1 MGLSG
6 WTQLIYKGPDH
17 HTYKR
22 KEGQRQEGDGRRA
35 AQARGI
41 QRLAMKVEE
50 GAEAGGQEKLKKVN
64 MWIFLSELRR
74 NQPW

>member
-1 MGLSG
+1 VGLSG

-50 GAEAGGQEKLKKVN
+50 GAVSQEMQEACRSQKGSGNVFYL
-64 MWIFLSELRR
+64 
-74 NQPW
+74 

>member
-6 WTQLIYKGPDH
+6 WAQLIYKGPDH

-22 KEGQRQEGDGRRA
+22 KEGQRQEGDGTRA

-50 GAEAGGQEKLKKVN
+50 GAVSQEMQEACRSRKGSGNVL
-64 MWIFLSELRR
+64 
-74 NQPW
+74 